1 MAHISFLPLGG
12 QDERNKNSYVLKIN
26 DDTLVFDCGVKVPI
40 NSLYGVNMI
49 APDYS
54 PLAEDESNNKV
65 KGIFIGYPSF
75 YNHASLILLLQ
86 KIGFDTPIYCTEVGK
101 IIIETYLE
109 KKHWGIYKNHTFN
122 FKIVQPLKSFHVGK
136 TEIVPFSI
144 CDSIPG
150 SVGWIIKTSDGS
162 IVFIDEFM
170 VSNDRSKIFTS
181 QLSKVDYLTRHN
193 VLALIPC
200 LGNAGKNKSFTTP
213 SHKNTAFYQSVIKKA
228 KGRVLIGCNDSDA
241 YTIINLA
248 KIAKNNNRPFS
259 IYSNTFMNVFSN
271 IVKHKLIN
279 IKGLNCVQISEINDR
294 DNAIVVIAATHEQL
308 FKKLMLIADNQ
319 IQSIEPKSSD
329 TFILGTQLVPGYEG
343 HAAQLL
349 DKLSKLDIESF
360 VLPKTIMSMS
370 ASDEDHKYLLDKLNP
385 KYVFPIQGLYKSVI
399 KFQEDV
405 NQTRVK
411 LEQVHFIDNGEEITI
426 INGELQKRK
435 THFKLTEKYIGNN
448 GNDDTSAS
456 ILFERQKLSEA
467 GVVTVTLFV
476 DKASQQFI
484 DKINYETY
492 GIVSKLTSNQEI
504 IQNIMKDF
512 KLQIP
517 NLTVIDHK
525 NNKINHKETKIFF
538 KKLLMK
544 LFEKKFDKR
553 PVVLASIVEVE

>member
-1 MAHISFLPLGG
+1 
-12 QDERNKNSYVLKIN
+12 
-26 DDTLVFDCGVKVPI
+26 
-40 NSLYGVNMI
+40 
-49 APDYS
+49 
-54 PLAEDESNNKV
+54 
-65 KGIFIGYPSF
+65 
-75 YNHASLILLLQ
+75 
-86 KIGFDTPIYCTEVGK
+86 
-101 IIIETYLE
+101 
-109 KKHWGIYKNHTFN
+109 
-122 FKIVQPLKSFHVGK
+122 
-136 TEIVPFSI
+136 
-144 CDSIPG
+144 
-150 SVGWIIKTSDGS
+150 
-162 IVFIDEFM
+162 M

-308 FKKLMLIADNQ
+308 FKKLMLIVDNQ

-385 KYVFPIQGLYKSVI
+385 KYVPNSG
-399 KFQEDV
+399 
-405 NQTRVK
+405 
-411 LEQVHFIDNGEEITI
+411 TI
-426 INGELQKRK
+426 
-435 THFKLTEKYIGNN
+435 
-448 GNDDTSAS
+448 
-456 ILFERQKLSEA
+456 
-467 GVVTVTLFV
+467 
-476 DKASQQFI
+476 
-484 DKINYETY
+484 
-492 GIVSKLTSNQEI
+492 
-504 IQNIMKDF
+504 
-512 KLQIP
+512 
-517 NLTVIDHK
+517 
-525 NNKINHKETKIFF
+525 
-538 KKLLMK
+538 
-544 LFEKKFDKR
+544 
-553 PVVLASIVEVE
+553 